1 MSTPDSAPR
10 RLLGGI
16 VAVWIAA
23 AVIAV
28 AIGVAVP
35 AEDRT
40 MWLAV
45 GLGVCLILSFG
56 VQLASG
62 RSHGF
67 TQRVAAGVLGAMV
80 AMGFV
85 SLGFALASVVPG

>member
-1 MSTPDSAPR
+1 MSTPDLAPR

-16 VAVWIAA
+16 IAVWVAA

-35 AEDRT
+35 AVDRT
-40 MWLAV
+40 MWLGV

-56 VQLASG
+56 LQLATG

-80 AMGFV
+80 TMGFV
-85 SLGFALASVVPG
+85 SLGFALAAVVPG

>member
-1 MSTPDSAPR
+1 MSTPDFAPR
-10 RLLGGI
+10 RLVGGI
-16 VAVWIAA
+16 VAVWVAS

-28 AIGVAVP
+28 AIGLAVP

-40 MWLAV
+40 MWLGV
-45 GLGVCLILSFG
+45 GLGGCLILSFG
-56 VQLASG
+56 LQLATG

-80 AMGFV
+80 VMGFV